1 MQALLEL
8 TSQNALFLWFAAI
21 ADSVRRKRADLSARQ
36 MAILLSIY
44 MEAPP
49 HTVRGMAAALGIS
62 KPAVTRALD
71 TLAKHGFVRRAPDPA
86 DGRSILAQRTVKGSV
101 FLSEFGDIV
110 AGAAHDI
117 EAPLSP
123 PQ

>member
-1 MQALLEL
+1 MQALVEL
-8 TSQNALFLWFAAI
+8 TSQNALSLWFAAI
-21 ADSVRRKRADLSARQ
+21 ADSVRRRGADLSARQ
-36 MAILLSIY
+36 MAILLSVY

-49 HTVRGMAAALGIS
+49 HTVRSMAAALGIS

-86 DGRSILAQRTVKGSV
+86 DGRSILVKRTVKGSV
-101 FLSEFGDIV
+101 FLSEFGDII